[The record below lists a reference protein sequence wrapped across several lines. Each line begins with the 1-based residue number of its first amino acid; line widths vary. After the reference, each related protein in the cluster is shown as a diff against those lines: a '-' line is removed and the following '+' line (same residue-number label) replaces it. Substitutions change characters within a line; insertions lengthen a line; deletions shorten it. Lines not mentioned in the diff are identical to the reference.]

1 MNRRNTLNTRLL
13 PLSILISSL
22 VSGGAMAAAI
32 PIYTKDM
39 QRPTANQYTTAQK
52 SGEFTRSVDAGS
64 IYMDHGPAVNTDTI
78 LEDLFPADEQITP
91 EIIAETKLQ
100 IEAIK
105 ASNEQLIKKF
115 EASVPQLTPE
125 EQKQAYEYLA
135 KLKDAFAKDL
145 KVYETTLA
153 YAEDQ
158 SDENKNKLNAAAK
171 DVYVAKLDII
181 APGEFTP
188 EEVDLIISA
197 SLTKDITA
205 LPPALQQKIKVVKQA
220 QLAADKSTQGKLANY
235 LAQDVITQEQKEKL
249 DASFS
254 DKRAKLYAQA
264 EARQAQEVAIKADN
278 KAQADVLRLGIQSVL
293 ANTKAENAQKKQ
305 EAAETKLARLNE
317 EKATAITAVDS
328 SWTASTLDIENKLQD
343 LIDDSST
350 SVAKRDLAKTALQ
363 AISDAQAADS
373 SAKDAEIKHAAAE
386 KSAQAIEEKYN
397 DAEQA
402 KTSTKTELADKTRE
416 FEEATDAVVNLS
428 KVTNP
433 TIDSPEFEQTIAKT
447 EKQTVAADTVA
458 FSTQVAG
465 GTQEVADKGKIIG
478 SIVTNDGSIALAV
491 GAQAIDTQIT
501 EGTMSNN
508 GGTDTNTLVGA
519 KGKLV
524 LAGTDAKN
532 IANSI
537 NTKVLAG
544 AEVTLSAHSKVS
556 QMVTSGTVKA
566 SGNAELEGTTIEA
579 GELSIY
585 DGVIANRTILKGGHF
600 IVEKNGKAIYTTIEG
615 GVMTVNSSDLVR
627 HTTVDGGEFIVN
639 DVKKANTTTLNSGKF
654 TINAGTTANVT
665 NIHGGEF
672 IVNDGATANDTT
684 LNNGEFI
691 VNDGAFADNI
701 IQKGGKFNLM
711 DEAKASKLLVENG
724 YALIAGTLQGAIT
737 LNGGT
742 TTFDKTATVSGTID
756 SGKNSVITL
765 HEGAKTQAADL
776 NLAGNMN
783 LIGATT
789 VQQAALQRS
798 ALPNSNA
805 HPAQFAFNDVKLDGG
820 TIDMSANAQ
829 LTMASLAGNGNFNL
843 APSLYNQANA
853 PLNVTGDA
861 AGTFGIQLKDS
872 GVAPTNL
879 NLINV
884 GGDSTAR
891 FALSNG
897 PVNLGNYQHNLIPD
911 GKGGFMLKADTTTL
925 TPSTAGVL
933 AVANTMPVIFNAEL
947 SSIQNRLD
955 KQSTSANE
963 SGVWINYLNDNFDVK
978 GTAANFKQKL
988 NGVTLGGDKAIA
1000 LGDSVLSLGGFAS
1013 HSSSDI
1019 KSDYQSSGS
1028 VESNSLGAYA
1038 QYLSNSG
1045 YYLNGVL
1052 KTNQF
1057 KQKLNI
1063 TSNGNNANGSANFS
1077 GLGLAVKAGKHI
1089 NFDAMYVSPYIAL
1102 NTFASGK
1109 SQYQL
1114 SNGMDAQ
1121 NQGSR
1126 NTTGTLGMNTG
1137 YRFILNSGAE
1147 IKPYAIFSVD
1157 RDLKASN
1164 NVTINKETFDNSRKG
1179 TRVNAGAGIN
1189 VNMTKNL
1196 SVGSEVKLSKGK
1208 NISTPVTINLGVG
1221 YTF

>member
-22 VSGGAMAAAI
+22 VSGGAIAAPTETPIFDAAGYKQVETLGNAI
-32 PIYTKDM
+32 NDDSKWTAELKQQIGAITDSITKL
-39 QRPTANQYTTAQK
+39 TATNDDAQK
-52 SGEFTRSVDAGS
+52 SLTDAKEFDKHQATV
-64 IYMDHGPAVNTDTI
+64 TD
-78 LEDLFPADEQITP
+78 LNGA
-91 EIIAETKLQ
+91 
-100 IEAIK
+100 
-105 ASNEQLIKKF
+105 
-115 EASVPQLTPE
+115 
-125 EQKQAYEYLA
+125 EQKQADAKKAVTDMAGEVITDAQKLPAKDQGILGSGSKGEQEQLVVGDDSKADKDKLKGLIATIRTAQEDYQTALATAKTVIADDGTTPLKGDEDVLTDLADKKSAFKKAVSAFENVELEGDLVFKDTYPDQLA
-135 KLKDAFAKDL
+135 KFYEEIDFAANTTDL
-145 KVYETTLA
+145 DTAHKE
-153 YAEDQ
+153 
-158 SDENKNKLNAAAK
+158 
-171 DVYVAKLDII
+171 
-181 APGEFTP
+181 
-188 EEVDLIISA
+188 
-197 SLTKDITA
+197 ITA
-205 LPPALQQKIKVVKQA
+205 FTDLLPAREAAIEAFSKFEVA
-220 QLAADKSTQGKLANY
+220 QSYITGNPTHKLAAD
-235 LAQDVITQEQKEKL
+235 
-249 DASFS
+249 
-254 DKRAKLYAQA
+254 
-264 EARQAQEVAIKADN
+264 
-278 KAQADVLRLGIQSVL
+278 
-293 ANTKAENAQKKQ
+293 
-305 EAAETKLARLNE
+305 
-317 EKATAITAVDS
+317 
-328 SWTASTLDIENKLQD
+328 
-343 LIDDSST
+343 
-350 SVAKRDLAKTALQ
+350 
-363 AISDAQAADS
+363 
-373 SAKDAEIKHAAAE
+373 
-386 KSAQAIEEKYN
+386 
-397 DAEQA
+397 EQA
-402 KTSTKTELADKTRE
+402 KLENDVQKNTDELLSLEGVQTALIPTQGTAVVKTGELARNEIVD
-416 FEEATDAVVNLS
+416 TD
-428 KVTNP
+428 
-433 TIDSPEFEQTIAKT
+433 DQTIETGGASLDNRIIGKT
-447 EKQTVAADTVA
+447 QTVADGAITKN
-458 FSTQVAG
+458 SIISEAG
-465 GTQEVADKGKIIG
+465 GKQVLEA
-478 SIVTNDGSIALAV
+478 
-491 GAQAIDTQIT
+491 GAQAIATVVNDLAVL
-501 EGTMSNN
+501 ENN
-508 GGTDTNTLVGA
+508 GGIDYDSVINEGGTLTLKGEKTTDPDGKEVVTTAKSYNATIVEGGKATVGEFAEIHNLTSTKGTVTLEKGA
-519 KGKLV
+519 KASNTRIGG
-524 LAGTDAKN
+524 GT
-532 IANSI
+532 
-537 NTKVLAG
+537 L
-544 AEVTLSAHSKVS
+544 
-556 QMVTSGTVKA
+556 
-566 SGNAELEGTTIEA
+566 TIEA
-579 GELSIY
+579 GANAQYTTLINTKLDLVEGAIADATTVSADSIF
-585 DGVIANRTILKGGHF
+585 TLKTNATTSGTQLVGDNSEF
-600 IVEKNGKAIYTTIEG
+600 IVEKGASASTSLVSNGK
-615 GVMTVNSSDLVR
+615 MTVQDGGKATGTILAGKQGGELILESGAKAKGTAVHARNNTFTIKSGAEALDTELYFAELKLEDGATADSTKLYQGSTFTLLDGAETKGTLVR
-627 HTTVDGGEFIVN
+627 DQSQFIVN
-639 DVKKANTTTLNSGKF
+639 ANAMANNTTLSNGTFKLLGTANTTIVNGGVFDVQAGAEAKNTTLSN
-654 TINAGTTANVT
+654 GTFKLLGTANT
-665 NIHGGEF
+665 T
-672 IVNDGATANDTT
+672 IVNGGVFDVQAGATANDTT
-684 LNNGEFI
+684 
-691 VNDGAFADNI
+691 VH
-701 IQKGGKFNLM
+701 GGKFNLM
-711 DEAKASKLLVENG
+711 EQAKASKLLVENG
-724 YALIAGTLQGAIT
+724 YALIAGTLQDAIT

-742 TTFDKTATVSGTID
+742 TTFYKTATVSGTID

-783 LIGATT
+783 LIGATA
-789 VQQAALQRS
+789 VQQAVVQRS
-798 ALPNSNA
+798 ALPGSNG
-805 HPAQFAFNDVKLDGG
+805 HPAQFAFKDVTLNSG
-820 TIDMSANAQ
+820 TIDMSTNAQ

-911 GKGGFMLKADTTTL
+911 GKGGFMLKADTTAL

-1137 YRFILNSGAE
+1137 Y
-1147 IKPYAIFSVD
+1147 
-1157 RDLKASN
+1157 
-1164 NVTINKETFDNSRKG
+1164 
-1179 TRVNAGAGIN
+1179 
-1189 VNMTKNL
+1189 
-1196 SVGSEVKLSKGK
+1196 
-1208 NISTPVTINLGVG
+1208 
-1221 YTF
+1221 